1 MCEEFNIQGFA
12 SFEEFIEQVR
22 RTPLVVECIKV
33 VNIGDLC
40 CEAVSLPQPDSKQI
54 KGLLRT
60 KKDYTKKSVRFSDN
74 IKEETFMEKRSD
86 KIVPKKTL
94 EVDCDEDVPNP
105 CPRYGGYLDDFD
117 VRLEVINNM
126 THNTSSKVNDF
137 ETKES
142 TKIVPNYQ
150 INQGKTKYYAT
161 IGSIP
166 YITTCVLLGENEILR
181 HITQEKIID
190 IILNMMEIYEHLETE
205 DSMFTL
211 DYKSGVSISN
221 CEGKRQR
228 GIIKKK
234 IDFVTSKYL

>member
-1 MCEEFNIQGFA
+1 MMCEEFTMQ
-12 SFEEFIEQVR
+12 SFDSFDEFIEQVR
-22 RTPLVVECIKV
+22 KTPLVVECVKL
-33 VNIGDLC
+33 VNIGDMC
-40 CEAVSLPQPDSKQI
+40 CEVVSQPHTKQI

-60 KKDYTKKSVRFSDN
+60 KKDSTKKSVRFSDK
-74 IKEETFMEKRSD
+74 IKEETFTEKRSD
-86 KIVPKKTL
+86 KIVPKRAL

-117 VRLEVINNM
+117 VRLEVINNI
-126 THNTSSKVNDF
+126 THNTSRKVNDL
-137 ETKES
+137 ETKEY

-150 INQGKTKYYAT
+150 INQGKTKYYAS

-166 YITTCVLLGENEILR
+166 YITTCLLLGENEILK

-190 IILNMMEIYEHLETE
+190 SILNMMEIYEHLETE
-205 DSMFTL
+205 DSMYTL

-221 CEGKRQR
+221 CVGKRQR

-234 IDFVTSKYL
+234 VDYLTSIYL